1 MHTWFMYNILLKANT
16 FSVGNLEQTSW
27 LELVYVNVKYVFIS
41 EFRYESPSRRS
52 LKF

>member
-27 LELVYVNVKYVFIS
+27 LELVYINVKRVVIS
-41 EFRYESPSRRS
+41 EFWYKSPSRSS